1 MSVRPNIQSLVLVGT
16 DLVVRGESV
25 DPLPT
30 ILQVIVVQNGATE
43 DGRGFEVAGGGA
55 RSIVAGW
62 RATLKN
68 TKFKKGPAQTMGI
81 EIRIDPFDIRSWVQ
95 SLDIK

>member
-1 MSVRPNIQSLVLVGT
+1 MSARPNIQTLTLNGS

-30 ILQVIVVQNGATE
+30 ILQVVVVQDGAAE
-43 DGRGFEVAGGGA
+43 AGRGEVVADGGA
-55 RSIVAGW
+55 RVILPGW
-62 RATLKN
+62 RATLRN

-81 EIRIDPFDIRSWVQ
+81 EIRVDPFDIRSWVQ
-95 SLDIK
+95 TLEIT